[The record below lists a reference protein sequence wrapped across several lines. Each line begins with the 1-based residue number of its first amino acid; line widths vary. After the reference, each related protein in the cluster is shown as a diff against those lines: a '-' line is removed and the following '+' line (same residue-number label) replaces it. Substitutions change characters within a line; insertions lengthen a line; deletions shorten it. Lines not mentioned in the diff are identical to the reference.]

1 MMQVSNKFIP
11 YIDVSDEKNANL
23 LLDLMLPLL
32 KVMTDDEGMQL
43 EEMPTKFTRRQP
55 DKNGSNNDSQSQ
67 LNGS

>member
-43 EEMPTKFTRRQP
+43 EEMPTKFTRR
-55 DKNGSNNDSQSQ
+55 
-67 LNGS
+67 